1 VREQLGRT
9 RGAAMR
15 LVRGHVDLATAEL
28 GEILDEVKRLA
39 LFGGV
44 ALGLVLFAGTLAG
57 IGSILW
63 LGEWWF
69 GSIGWGVLLGTELCI
84 ALGVSLVM
92 IGLRTSAGG
101 QGRAVLIG
109 LVVGVIVAVLL
120 GLNLPNR
127 GWTALADSLAL
138 AVRPEWRILAV
149 AVPIT
154 AVVLALLGLVAGVA
168 RRAGARGA
176 IGLAIVGALVGA
188 VLGALSAI
196 TYSPE
201 VAAAVGVAVG
211 LAIWIALGSLEARKI
226 SMEALKERLLPDE
239 TIDTTKETIEWVR
252 ERTPLGRK
260 S

>member
-9 RGAAMR
+9 RDAALR
-15 LVRGHVDLATAEL
+15 LVRSHIELATAEL
-28 GEILDEVKRLA
+28 GEIVDEVKRLT

-44 ALGLVLFAGTLAG
+44 ALGLVLFAGTLAA

-92 IGLRTSAGG
+92 IGLRTGAGG

-138 AVRPEWRILAV
+138 AVRPEWRVLAV

-154 AVVLALLGLVAGVA
+154 AVVFALLGLVAGVV

-176 IGLAIVGALVGA
+176 IGLAIAGALVGA
-188 VLGALSAI
+188 LLGALSAI

-211 LAIWIALGSLEARKI
+211 LAIWIALGSLQARKI
-226 SMEALKERLLPDE
+226 SMDALKERLLPDE
-239 TIDTTKETIEWVR
+239 TIDTAKETIEWVR
-252 ERTPLGRK
+252 EQTPLGRK